1 VNVSCNKCG
10 KKYVIA
16 DDKVAGKASV
26 KIRCKQC
33 QNLIQVSVGQAAAP
47 APAPAAVSVSIGGES
62 LGGEAQAEER
72 TRMMPAPDVTAAW
85 FAMVGGKQI
94 GPMDLKGLSVK
105 VSAGEITLRTYLWK
119 NGMAEWKRAS
129 DVPDVSTVFAGV
141 SVGATATGPTQAA
154 PETRKS
160 GIRNAPSAQMDVA
173 LANETPVR
181 ESAPAATSGPTTAPT
196 TAPSANPFGG
206 DGGGGLN
213 GLFDDISGVNKT
225 GEQQAYKP
233 SEPAAE
239 QHTDPNQDGQHV
251 ANVPPGVDPFSLVDP
266 ANPSELPPP
275 GEATRFF
282 IAQAGV
288 NKRNPPWKIALFIFG
303 LIGLP
308 VSALYLLSSLHVVTL
323 EITRTTEDG
332 KVVQES
338 FFSEGGITGLKD
350 LLSGDAKRKREE
362 AEKKAKEAE
371 ALAAKQKADALA
383 RAQAAKN
390 KPDEKDDNDPFK
402 SIKPQD
408 PNLKNFY
415 EDQGLKGSVVP
426 KVRHNAEEGS
436 GQAVNQA
443 GGLSP
448 EAIGKVVAGSKAFAA
463 CIDQAL
469 RRNPN
474 LSVGAITVTLT
485 VGSSGAVKSAGIEPK
500 KHEGSDWAQC
510 MMSAGKRLTFPAS
523 DGETEVQLPF
533 KIGVAVS
540 P

>member
-1 VNVSCNKCG
+1 MNVSCNKCG

-16 DDKVAGKASV
+16 DEKVAGKASV

-33 QNLIQVSVGQAAAP
+33 QNLIQVSLAGAAAAAAP
-47 APAPAAVSVSIGGES
+47 APMQAAVQVAIGGEGY
-62 LGGEAQAEER
+62 GGEQQEER
-72 TRMMPAPDVTAAW
+72 TRMMPAPDTTSAW
-85 FAMVGGKQI
+85 FAMVAGKQV

-129 DVPDVSTVFAGV
+129 DVPEVSTVFAGV

-154 PETRKS
+154 PETRRANVRS
-160 GIRNAPSAQMDVA
+160 APAAQKDVA
-173 LANETPVR
+173 LANETPVP
-181 ESAPAATSGPTTAPT
+181 EQPVIAAVPKAVASASLAS
-196 TAPSANPFGG
+196 
-206 DGGGGLN
+206 DGGLN
-213 GLFDDISGVNKT
+213 GLFDDISAVNKT
-225 GEQQAYKP
+225 GEPQDQEASAGAQAGDSDQQGQ
-233 SEPAAE
+233 AA
-239 QHTDPNQDGQHV
+239 Q
-251 ANVPPGVDPFSLVDP
+251 APPGVDPFSLVDSSGS
-266 ANPSELPPP
+266 ADLPPP

-288 NKRNPPWKIALFIFG
+288 NKRNPPWKIALFVVGF
-303 LIGLP
+303 IGLP
-308 VSALYLLSSLHVVTL
+308 VSLLYLLSSLHVVNL

-338 FFSEGGITGLKD
+338 FFSPGGITGLKD

-362 AEKKAKEAE
+362 AEQKAKEAE
-371 ALAAKQKADALA
+371 ALAAKQKADAIA
-383 RAQAAKN
+383 RAKAKA
-390 KPDEKDDNDPFK
+390 DEKDDDNNPFK
-402 SIKPQD
+402 SVKHD
-408 PNLKNFY
+408 PNLQAFY
-415 EDQGLKGSVVP
+415 QDQGLKNSVVP
-426 KVRHNAEEGS
+426 KVRRTEDGQ
-436 GQAVNQA
+436 GQAVNQT

-474 LSVGAITVTLT
+474 LAVGAITVTLT
-485 VGSSGAVKSAGIEPK
+485 VGGSGAVKSAGIDPK